1 MLEMM
6 QDIPDADMKLPENIL
21 FICKL
26 NPCTTEDDLELIF
39 SRFGGIKSCEVVRDW
54 KTGESLSYSF
64 IEFETDKA
72 CEEGLYSISL

>member
-26 NPCTTEDDLELIF
+26 NPCTTEDYLELIF
-39 SRFGGIKSCEVVRDW
+39 SRFGGIKSCEVVRVG
-54 KTGESLSYSF
+54 KLERVFPIGLLSLKLIRLEKKVYIKF
-64 IEFETDKA
+64 I
-72 CEEGLYSISL
+72 